1 MFWGCV
7 WRLFVKMGLKVMKGL
22 EELVDYDSMVMVFVV
37 DKVFLF
43 ERMS

>member
-1 MFWGCV
+1 M
-7 WRLFVKMGLKVMKGL
+7 KMGLKVMKGL